1 MIFKNIQGLKSKLE
15 RIASTYSSET
25 ISYLISEISAEIC
38 PVEDVLNLNEEYSM
52 CSPGYNKIGIDMSDS
67 SSPER
72 NYCVSIW
79 RTIKAYD
86 NEDEIT
92 LAVNFLYQKPFFK
105 DIFYECDFYIEKEHW
120 LFILD
125 NYFLSEI
132 NGQHP
137 IEIIVDVNRDFVG

>member
-1 MIFKNIQGLKSKLE
+1 
-15 RIASTYSSET
+15 
-25 ISYLISEISAEIC
+25 
-38 PVEDVLNLNEEYSM
+38 M

-92 LAVNFLYQKPFFK
+92 LAVNFLYQKPFLK